1 MASNYEL
8 PDEVNDTRLEN
19 LGKEVEMETFNSNVE
34 LETLTIESDRQGEE
48 LLVKIVCVG
57 GFTGGVGTKG
67 VFIDDYLEVWPPV
80 QTYRS
85 PLIGVKFYLKTIR
98 WQRGDTEK
106 PISIKCRF

>member
-1 MASNYEL
+1 MNILQSNSLSSVASNY
-8 PDEVNDTRLEN
+8 
-19 LGKEVEMETFNSNVE
+19 
-34 LETLTIESDRQGEE
+34 EE

>member
-1 MASNYEL
+1 MNILQSNSLSSVASNY
-8 PDEVNDTRLEN
+8 
-19 LGKEVEMETFNSNVE
+19 
-34 LETLTIESDRQGEE
+34 EE

-98 WQRGDTEK
+98 KQHRETDFYQVSFLNCEYAAVK
-106 PISIKCRF
+106 LSVQCSFEL